1 MGVAMSKLAV
11 QDGQT
16 FLFIGDSITDCGR
29 RDVAAPYGNGYVS
42 LAIEL
47 ITGRWPERNIKY
59 LNKGIGGNR
68 VTDLQSRWHDDV
80 IRHRPEWLSIKIGIN
95 DLHSQLGGA
104 PDMNPTIF
112 RDVYESILKAATK
125 DFAPQIVLID
135 PFYLSTD
142 TSGAS
147 FRSQVLE
154 LIPEYIAIVHDLAGK
169 YGTRLVKTHDL
180 FQRQLVYREPDV
192 FCPEP
197 VHPYRSGH
205 LLIAEALVQALLE

>member
-1 MGVAMSKLAV
+1 MSKLAV

-42 LAIEL
+42 LVIEL
-47 ITGRWPERNIKY
+47 VTAQWPERSIRY
-59 LNKGIGGNR
+59 INKGIGGNR

-80 IRHRPEWLSIKIGIN
+80 IRHRPDWLSVMIGIN
-95 DLHSQLGGA
+95 DLHSHLGGA
-104 PDMNPTIF
+104 PDGVSPALF
-112 RDVYESILKAATK
+112 RETYEAILKEATN
-125 DFAPQIVLID
+125 DFAPQIVLLD
-135 PFYLSTD
+135 PFYISTD
-142 TSGAS
+142 TTGSS

-154 LIPEYIAIVHDLAGK
+154 LIPEYIAVVHDLAGK
-169 YGTRLVKTHDL
+169 YGTRLVKTHEV
-180 FQRQLVYREPDV
+180 FQRHLVYREPDV

-205 LLIAEALVQALLE
+205 LVMAQALAQALLE